1 MEYSQVMEAAKLEAT
16 IRELTASADFISQE
30 NARYKTESENNKVG
44 FWEMFRSIATNRLF
58 VVFTLGPSILPR
70 MFVD

>member
-30 NARYKTESENNKVG
+30 NARYKTENENNKVVKVIG
-44 FWEMFRSIATNRLF
+44 RFMIRKMREKVAAAGSNSRSR
-58 VVFTLGPSILPR
+58 R
-70 MFVD
+70 H